1 MSLFGEEDDLSRW
14 LTQAEGIIARDA
26 PSAAELEEAADLLDT
41 AKTERKARSD
51 PAIKARIASLVK
63 QLETLMGERR
73 SAAVKRRTGLEEDE
87 DGDTDDEAATAADVA
102 ADEADEDDEDDEGD
116 DDKAGALKYR
126 GLLRA
131 NIDPLDDNYDS
142 EGGGGEE
149 DDERDDG
156 QNYGYRSYSESEEE

>member
-63 QLETLMGERR
+63 QLEGKKRDALMVREW
-73 SAAVKRRTGLEEDE
+73 
-87 DGDTDDEAATAADVA
+87 
-102 ADEADEDDEDDEGD
+102 
-116 DDKAGALKYR
+116 
-126 GLLRA
+126 RA
-131 NIDPLDDNYDS
+131 RVP
-142 EGGGGEE
+142 
-149 DDERDDG
+149 
-156 QNYGYRSYSESEEE
+156 

>member
-1 MSLFGEEDDLSRW
+1 MLS
-14 LTQAEGIIARDA
+14 
-26 PSAAELEEAADLLDT
+26 
-41 AKTERKARSD
+41 
-51 PAIKARIASLVK
+51 V
-63 QLETLMGERR
+63 
-73 SAAVKRRTGLEEDE
+73 
-87 DGDTDDEAATAADVA
+87 
-102 ADEADEDDEDDEGD
+102 
-116 DDKAGALKYR
+116 GALKYR